1 MTNSWTDIKNTDLV
15 LIMGGNAAEAH
26 PCGFKWVTEAM
37 QHRKAKLIVVDPRF
51 TRSAAVA
58 DVYAPLRV
66 GTDIAFLGG
75 VINHLLSTNK
85 IHLDYVKL
93 NTDASFLTKPEY
105 TFDNGNF
112 SGYDEAKRSY
122 NKASWGYQVGPD
134 GYVKV
139 DETLQDPLCV
149 FQQMKKHYA
158 RYTPELV
165 SQITGTPKD
174 QFLKIA
180 DMLAATS
187 TPDKVMTICY
197 ALGWTQHSVGSQNI
211 RAMAMI
217 QLLLGNMGRPGG
229 GINALRGHANVQGI
243 TDMCAYSEVLSG
255 YLSAPTDADVDRA
268 TYLAARTG
276 KPLRPNQMTFTQNFP
291 KWHTSLMKAY
301 FGNAATKDNDFGYHW
316 IPKRDTAYDILA
328 IFERMHQGKVN
339 GFLVQGF
346 NPLAAVPNK
355 KKLSAGL
362 AKLKYLVVMDPLETE
377 TSEFWKNFGP
387 LNDVKPEEIK
397 TEVFR
402 FPASCFAEETG
413 SFTNSSRVIS
423 WKEKAV
429 DPPGEAKTDSEIM
442 ARLFVKLR
450 EMYAKDGGT
459 LPEPIQA
466 LSWPYVVP
474 AVPSSQEL
482 LREISGRALA
492 DLYAPP
498 PAPPVPPYPQ
508 SKQTAATQAAE
519 APTAGAGDSKAA
531 AQAVGAGAAAA
542 MASRSPSAA
551 VKPGAATTTAS
562 TAPSGAPARGPAGP
576 SGPPIVTTPTAPP
589 IVKAGEQLPGFA
601 VLRDDGTTACG
612 NWIYAGCWSQA
623 GNLTARRDTSD
634 PTGLGVFPNWGFS
647 WPANRRILY
656 NRASADKDG
665 KPWDPTRR
673 YMAWNGTSWAGGADV
688 PDMRPDAAPEQGVGA
703 FIMNPEGVARLH
715 AVGMN
720 EGPFPEHYE
729 PFETP
734 VGVNLMCPSNPKA
747 VSNPAAR
754 VYKGDLE
761 AFGKKEEFPYAATT
775 YRLTEHLHYWT
786 KHARSN
792 AIVQPAPFVEIG
804 EELAREKGIKQG
816 DRVKVRSNRGE
827 VIAACVV
834 TKRMKALDVNGKK
847 VHHVGIPIHWGFKGV
862 TQNGYLANA
871 LTPFVGDANS
881 QTPEFKA
888 FLVNIE
894 KA

>member
-37 QHRKAKLIVVDPRF
+37 QQRKAKLVVVDPRF

-58 DVYAPLRV
+58 DYYAPIRV
-66 GTDIAFLGG
+66 GTDIAFLAG
-75 VINHLLSTNK
+75 VINYLLANDK
-85 IHLDYVKL
+85 IHHDYVKL
-93 NTDASFLTKPEY
+93 NTDASFLVKEGFA
-105 TFDNGNF
+105 FDNGFF
-112 SGYDEAKRSY
+112 SGYNADKRSY
-122 NKASWGYQVGPD
+122 DKSTWGYQLGKD
-134 GYVKV
+134 GYVLT
-139 DETLQDPLCV
+139 DDTLQNPQCV

-174 QFLKIA
+174 QFLKVCE
-180 DMLAATS
+180 MLAATS
-187 TPDKVMTICY
+187 AADKVMTICY
-197 ALGWTQHSVGSQNI
+197 ALGWTQHSHGSQNI
-211 RAMAMI
+211 RTMAMI
-217 QLLLGNMGRPGG
+217 QLLLGNIGRPGG
-229 GINALRGHANVQGI
+229 GVNALRGHANVQGI
-243 TDMCAYSEVLSG
+243 TDMCALPENLSG
-255 YLSAPTDADVDRA
+255 YMSAPTDADDTRA
-268 TYLAARTG
+268 KYLETRTG
-276 KPLRPNQMTFTQNFP
+276 KPLRANQMAFTQNFP

-301 FGNAATKDNDFGYHW
+301 YGNAATKDNDFAYDW
-316 IPKRDTAYDILA
+316 LPKRDGAYDVLA
-328 IFERMHQGKVN
+328 MFERMQQGKMN
-339 GFLVQGF
+339 GFICQGF

-355 KKLSAGL
+355 KKLSSGL
-362 AKLKYLVVMDPLETE
+362 AKLKYLVVLDPLETE

-402 FPASCFAEETG
+402 LPTACFAEETG
-413 SFTNSSRVIS
+413 TFTNSSRVIS

-429 DPPGEAKTDSEIM
+429 DPPGEAKPDSEIVS
-442 ARLFVKLR
+442 RLFMKLR
-450 EMYAKDGGT
+450 AMYAKDGGT
-459 LPEPIQA
+459 LPEPVAA
-466 LSWPYVVP
+466 LAWPYLNGNVP
-474 AVPSSQEL
+474 QPGEV
-482 LREISGRALA
+482 LREISGRALE
-492 DLYAPP
+492 DVLAPVDPKNPKEP
-498 PAPPVPPYPQ
+498 PKVLVKKGDQVP
-508 SKQTAATQAAE
+508 S
-519 APTAGAGDSKAA
+519 
-531 AQAVGAGAAAA
+531 
-542 MASRSPSAA
+542 
-551 VKPGAATTTAS
+551 
-562 TAPSGAPARGPAGP
+562 
-576 SGPPIVTTPTAPP
+576 
-589 IVKAGEQLPGFA
+589 FA
-601 VLRDDGTTACG
+601 FLRDDGTTSCG
-612 NWIYAGCWSQA
+612 NWIYSGCWGPA

-634 PTGLGVFPNWGFS
+634 PTGLGVFPNWGYA
-647 WPANRRILY
+647 WPVNRRILY
-656 NRASADKDG
+656 NRASADANG
-665 KPWDPTRR
+665 KPWDPSRK
-673 YMAWNGTSWAGGADV
+673 YLAWNGSSWAGGADV

-715 AVGMN
+715 AVGMA

-734 VGVNLMCPSNPKA
+734 VGVNLMCPTNPKA

-775 YRLTEHLHYWT
+775 YRLTEHLHFWT
-786 KHARSN
+786 KHSRSN

-804 EELAREKGIKQG
+804 EELAKEKGIKQG

-827 VIAACVV
+827 VVAACVV
-834 TKRMKALDVNGKK
+834 TKRMRALNVNGKK

-881 QTPEFKA
+881 QTPEYKA